1 LRRPRIHSPRSA
13 SMTSDDN
20 SAVIDSIPG
29 TDSDNLAVPE
39 AAPIGAPV
47 VDMRRVL
54 VFTLAGRARCCA
66 IDEVREIVPITGTTR
81 LPGAPHYVRGLIN
94 LRGSLVTVMDAAL
107 CLYGVPADD
116 TVASILLVE
125 YRGRMAGVIVD
136 NVFDIQSLPA
146 VELDD
151 GSMLDLHAMV
161 ETALA

>member
-1 LRRPRIHSPRSA
+1 
-13 SMTSDDN
+13 MTSDDN
-20 SAVIDSIPG
+20 SAVVDSIPG